1 MRSRHPNPRLVKIH
15 RNYTVEEV
23 ADLFGKHKNT
33 VRLWVKEGLPVCD
46 DRRPMLILGRELAAF
61 LTARRTKH
69 KQPCKHG
76 ELYCLRCRSPRSP
89 AGNMAEYQEISP
101 QIGNLIA
108 ICPVC
113 DGLMNRRVSRAA
125 IEAVCGDLEVSFPQ
139 GWEHINKSL
148 QPSVNSDFEHGAQ
161 HHENALP

>member
-33 VRLWVKEGLPVCD
+33 VRQWIKEGLSVCD

-61 LTARRTKH
+61 LTAKRTKN
-69 KQPCKHG
+69 KRPCKPG

-89 AGNMAEYQEISP
+89 AGKMAEYQDIGA
-101 QIGNLIA
+101 QVGNLIA

-113 DGLMNRRVSRAA
+113 DGLMNRRVSRAKVG
-125 IEAVCGDLEVSFPQ
+125 AVCGDLEVSFPL
-139 GWEHINKSL
+139 GWEHINESL
-148 QPSVNSDFEHGAQ
+148 QPSVNCDFKQGTQ
-161 HHENALP
+161 HHENALS

>member
-1 MRSRHPNPRLVKIH
+1 MRSRNPNPRLVKIH

-33 VRLWVKEGLPVCD
+33 VRQWIKEGLPVCD

-61 LTARRTKH
+61 LTTKRTKH
-69 KQPCKHG
+69 KRPCKSG

-89 AGNMAEYQEISP
+89 AGNMADYREISP
-101 QIGNLIA
+101 QVGNLIA

-113 DGLMNRRVSRAA
+113 DSLMNRRVNSAKIA
-125 IEAVCGDLEVSFPQ
+125 QVCGDLEVSFPQ
-139 GWEHINKSL
+139 GWEHINESL
-148 QPSVNSDFEHGAQ
+148 
-161 HHENALP
+161 